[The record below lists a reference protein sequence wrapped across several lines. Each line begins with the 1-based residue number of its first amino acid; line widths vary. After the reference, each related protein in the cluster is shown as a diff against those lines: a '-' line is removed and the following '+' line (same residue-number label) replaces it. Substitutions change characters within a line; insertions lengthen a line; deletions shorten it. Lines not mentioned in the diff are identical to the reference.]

1 MVLDQNI
8 YKNNINNLLYI
19 SLLLFSILIYK
30 NRKCNVL
37 YLIPFL
43 GFLIFLYLPIV
54 IILFTTRLTD
64 FKLTYS
70 EPSEGAILYLTT
82 SLIISL
88 FFLIFIKTNRIKL
101 DFINTEKSSFVF
113 NFIAIFSLLIIL
125 FKVLRQFLFIL
136 DNGFLSIYTDY
147 HENSVLVLL
156 YYFSKYYLLYF
167 LIVFDFTKKFILS
180 SMIFRSL
187 YLIILLMFYFG
198 LRYDALLWMTIVILI
213 KTKNR
218 QFNILNFRYAV
229 ILFLFGTLMQIIA
242 ILRSVNYE
250 FKNLIQFDF
259 SDNLFALIYFA
270 NSQASTAT
278 FIANAYDNFDY
289 LNKSN
294 ASILYP
300 ISDPV
305 IRLINNCNASHNSK
319 YLSITTNVDHILTS
333 KLNYE
338 YWLSGGGMGSSVI
351 IDGLMINKNFGLVMI
366 LIFLFIVLRYFNS
379 YSKWFKYFIL
389 INYFNLF
396 WMWRGSFVPAL
407 ESILGFLFF
416 FIIYK
421 LSKLSN

>member
-1 MVLDQNI
+1 M
-8 YKNNINNLLYI
+8 LYI
-19 SLLLFSILIYK
+19 SLLLFSILVYK
-30 NRKCNVL
+30 NRKSNVL
-37 YLIPFL
+37 FLIPFL
-43 GFLIFLYLPIV
+43 GFIIFLYFPIV

-70 EPSEGAILYLTT
+70 EPSEGAILFLTT

-101 DFINTEKSSFVF
+101 DFVNTEKSSFFF
-113 NFIAIFSLLIIL
+113 NFLAIFSLLIIL
-125 FKVLRQFLFIL
+125 FKVLRQFIFIL
-136 DNGFLSIYTDY
+136 ENGFLSIYTDY

-167 LIVFDFTKKFILS
+167 LIVFDYTNKFIFS
-180 SMIFRSL
+180 SIIFRSL

-198 LRYDALLWMTIVILI
+198 LRYDALLWMTIVIII

-218 QFNILNFRYAV
+218 QFNILNYRYAI
-229 ILFLFGTLMQIIA
+229 ILFFFGILMQIIA
-242 ILRSVNYE
+242 VLRSVNYE
-250 FKNLIQFDF
+250 LKNLIQFDF
-259 SDNLFALIYFA
+259 SGNTFALSYLA
-270 NSQASTAT
+270 NSQASTAA
-278 FIANAYDNFDY
+278 FIAHAYDSLDF

-300 ISDPV
+300 ISDP
-305 IRLINNCNASHNSK
+305 ILRFINDCNASHNSK

-351 IDGLMINKNFGLVMI
+351 IDGLMLNKYFGLIII
-366 LIFLFIVLRYFNS
+366 LFFLFIVLRYFNS
-379 YSKWFKYFIL
+379 YNKWFKFFIL
-389 INYFNLF
+389 TNYFNLF
-396 WMWRGSFVPAL
+396 WMWRGSFIPAL

-421 LSKLSN
+421 SNKLLN